1 MSKLFEV
8 PAEPRE
14 VAFKLKS
21 YKQNRICNKLLDFI
35 KRDAVWAVKRERR
48 KDPENCRIFIVSKIS
63 TDTIQDTANSLKNE
77 IISYIPDAFTPNYQ
91 FDFTGNTLG
100 FVRSFE
106 VLTQEDDLLF
116 VCYHNIKE
124 VRTKG
129 ESIMPDPQDQIKI

>member
-14 VAFKLKS
+14 VAFKLQA
-21 YKQNRICNKLLDFI
+21 YKQNRICNKILKLL
-35 KRDAVWAVKRERR
+35 KRDGVWAVKENRR
-48 KDPENCRIFIVSKIS
+48 LDPENYRIFIVSKVS

-77 IISYIPDAFTPNYQ
+77 IISYIPDAFNQNYQ

-106 VLTQEDDLLF
+106 VLSQEDDLLF

-124 VRTKG
+124 VKKG
-129 ESIMPDPQDQIKI
+129 ESVMPDPQDQIKI

>member
-1 MSKLFEV
+1 MSKLFDV
-8 PAEPRE
+8 PANPRE
-14 VAFKLKS
+14 VAFKLRA
-21 YKQNRICNKLLDFI
+21 YKQNRICNQILRLI
-35 KRDAVWAVKRERR
+35 KRDAVWAVKENRR

-91 FDFTGNTLG
+91 FDFTGNALG

-106 VLTQEDDLLF
+106 VLSQDDELLF

-124 VRTKG
+124 VKKG
-129 ESIMPDPQDQIKI
+129 ESVMPDPQDQIKI